1 MQGFIIGV
9 IIIVIIAYIIFVSR
23 TKKLY
28 KAIEEITSG
37 KSESIVIKQSFEQI
51 TRTIQSL
58 FKKIILTGETI
69 LFEYNS
75 NLFIVVP
82 ISKKEVL
89 ISLAPSDDEVQN
101 FIKLEDEII
110 TSKNI
115 QINDTDFISKIQH
128 IIEKLNKAKLDYL
141 DINHVY
147 SNSLMGDSVLTFE
160 MDNEENF
167 SLIFESTEDMQ
178 IALDLINYKR
188 NVIPSNQKEKYFE
201 SLGLDELLINFKKM
215 LFEDFINQ
223 YELDEAQME
232 AIYIWK
238 KNNDEKSRDKKIKN
252 FNGYSLSFMNIG
264 GDLSAILIEQS
275 KEEIDEIQ
283 H

>member
-1 MQGFIIGV
+1 MQSFIVGV
-9 IIIVIIAYIIFVSR
+9 IIIAIIAYIIFVSR
-23 TKKLY
+23 RKKLY
-28 KAIEEITSG
+28 KAIEEITSE

-89 ISLAPSDDEVQN
+89 ISLAPSDDEVEH

-115 QINDTDFISKIQH
+115 QINESDFIAKIQH

-141 DINHVY
+141 DINYVY
-147 SNSLMGDSVLTFE
+147 SNSLMGDTVLTFE

-178 IALDLINYKR
+178 IALDLINYKI
-188 NVIPSNQKEKYFE
+188 NIIPTNENEEYFK
-201 SLGLDELLINFKKM
+201 SLGLDELLINLKKM

-223 YELDEAQME
+223 YELNRDQME
-232 AIYIWK
+232 AIYSWK
-238 KNNDEKSRDKKIKN
+238 ENNDEKSRDKKIKN

-264 GDLSAILIEQS
+264 GDLSAILIEENE
-275 KEEIDEIQ
+275 EEIDGIQ